1 MITIDKIKEF
11 LERNS
16 KIVTEIV
23 EDEDTYRVEDI
34 ALLTDL
40 NCRIAEVLL
49 KIEGVKNGIVSTSK
63 TSVRKTKKQK

>member
-63 TSVRKTKKQK
+63 TSVRKTKK

>member
-16 KIVTEIV
+16 KIITEIV

-63 TSVRKTKKQK
+63 TSVRKNKKQK